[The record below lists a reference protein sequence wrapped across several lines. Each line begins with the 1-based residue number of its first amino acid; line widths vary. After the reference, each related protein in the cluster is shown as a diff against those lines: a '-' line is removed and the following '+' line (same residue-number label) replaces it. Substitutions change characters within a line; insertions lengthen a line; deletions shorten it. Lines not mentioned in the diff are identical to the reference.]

1 MIQSCK
7 YVGQSQEFIDC
18 IELLMNELFA
28 NFASLVEGPS
38 MIDGVYL

>member
-7 YVGQSQEFIDC
+7 YVGQSQFIDC
-18 IELLMNELFA
+18 IELLMNESFA